1 MSSNT
6 RRTVE
11 SNNKQVLAVSV
22 YEALKERIMDQ
33 IYPPGSRLNI
43 DALSSE
49 LNVSPTPVRE
59 ALARLAAERLVTF
72 EQFKGY
78 SVNPPLTAHQV
89 ADLMHVRKILEVD
102 AARQAALR
110 IMRPDLLAMEK
121 ILAELS
127 KERLGLWSEGYR
139 QFNQTDQR
147 FHEILF
153 SAAGNPFLTDAYQAL
168 NVHIQL
174 ARFSHEW
181 GDAEQCDTCSE
192 HEAIYQAL
200 ANHDPEAAARAIE
213 AHLNA
218 TEERVYGL
226 IETHPQVYT
235 DRNGY
240 KV

>member
-1 MSSNT
+1 MKQNRSMFDNS
-6 RRTVE
+6 
-11 SNNKQVLAVSV
+11 NKQVLAVSV

-59 ALARLAAERLVTF
+59 ALARLSAERLVTF

-78 SVNPPLTAHQV
+78 SVNTPLNAHQV
-89 ADLMHVRKILEVD
+89 ADLMHVRRILEVD
-102 AARQAALR
+102 AARQAAQR
-110 IMRPDLLAMEK
+110 IMRPDLMAMEK
-121 ILAELS
+121 LLTDLS
-127 KERLGLWSEGYR
+127 KEKLGLWSEGYR

-153 SAAGNPFLTDAYQAL
+153 SAAGNPFLMEAYRAL
-168 NVHIQL
+168 NVHVQL
-174 ARFSHEW
+174 ARFSPDW
-181 GDAEQCDTCSE
+181 GDTEQCDTCSE

-200 ANHDPEAAARAIE
+200 SDHDTEAAARAIE

-218 TEERVYGL
+218 TEERIYAL
-226 IETHPQVYT
+226 IETHGAVFAGQ
-235 DRNGY
+235 DGA
-240 KV
+240 